1 MPYSFIFLSMYASAS
16 CRYRVAERGLRN
28 KPRLERTTFN
38 ASTAS
43 AHTLGDAS
51 CAHTRTYI
59 EESPPVWVFKI
70 KTNAD
75 ESSFC
80 EARQCSAA
88 GVVLLHQRE
97 IQYGLL

>member
-1 MPYSFIFLSMYASAS
+1 MHQQAADTVWLKEDSETSPDWSA
-16 CRYRVAERGLRN
+16 
-28 KPRLERTTFN
+28 PRLTHPLRLHTPLEMHHALTR
-38 ASTAS
+38 
-43 AHTLGDAS
+43 AHT
-51 CAHTRTYI
+51 

-88 GVVLLHQRE
+88 GVVLLQQRE